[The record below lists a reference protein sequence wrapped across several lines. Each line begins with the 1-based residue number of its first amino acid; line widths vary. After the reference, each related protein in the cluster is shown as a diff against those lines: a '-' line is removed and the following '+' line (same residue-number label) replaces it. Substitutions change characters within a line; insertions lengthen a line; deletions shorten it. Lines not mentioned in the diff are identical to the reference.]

1 MAKFRYVAIGPEGG
15 RQAGVITAPS
25 TISARYELIA
35 RQLKVKS
42 LRERKSFTKIEITQK
57 KVKAQ
62 DIANLSRQLAAFLR
76 AGIPILDAIE
86 AMTTEA
92 PPELKTLLTELADQ
106 LRSGD
111 TFSEAIAM
119 HSEHFP
125 TYYPGI
131 VKSAELSG
139 QLDDVLEQLAGYID
153 RDQATRRKVK
163 SAMTYPAVLGVM
175 AVVTCTILIG
185 FVLPKFADFF
195 AGFDAELPLTT
206 RMMLGLGD
214 VAGKHGAKI
223 FLGLLLFGVLAT
235 AFLRSER
242 GRLLRNK
249 TALRVPVIRDVV
261 RASVIERFCRILSAM
276 VAAGIPIADSM
287 RAAIDSTDNRVFSKS
302 LVEASERMLRGEGL
316 AGPLQ
321 ETELFPGM
329 VTQMMRVGEETG
341 TLDSQLEIAADFYES
356 ELTFKLEKL
365 TSLFEPLVTILM
377 GIIVGFVAVAL
388 VQAMYG
394 IYNSSNGI
402 G

>member
-1 MAKFRYVAIGPEGG
+1 MAKFRYVAVGPEGG
-15 RQAGVITAPS
+15 RQTGTIHAPS

-42 LRERKSFTKIEITQK
+42 LRERKSFSKIEITQK
-57 KVKAQ
+57 KVKPQ

-92 PPELKTLLTELADQ
+92 PAELKTLLTELADQ
-106 LRSGD
+106 LRGGD

-163 SAMTYPAVLGVM
+163 SAMTYPAVLGAM
-175 AVVTCTILIG
+175 AAVTVTILVG
-185 FVLPKFADFF
+185 FVLPKFKDFF

-206 RMMLGLGD
+206 RLMLGLGD

-223 FLGLLLFGVLAT
+223 FLGMLLLT
-235 AFLRSER
+235 ALTTVFAKSEP

-249 TALRVPVIRDVV
+249 MSLRIPVMRDVV
-261 RASVIERFCRILSAM
+261 SASVIERFCRILSAM
-276 VAAGIPIADSM
+276 VAAGIPIADAM
-287 RAAIDSTDNRVFSKS
+287 RAAIDSTDNRVFSKH
-302 LVEASERMLRGEGL
+302 LVKASERMLRGEGL
-316 AGPLQ
+316 AGPLH

-341 TLDSQLEIAADFYES
+341 TLDSQLEIAADFYET

-365 TSLFEPLVTILM
+365 TSLFEPAVTILM
-377 GIIVGFVAVAL
+377 GVIVGFVAVAL

-394 IYNSSNGI
+394 IYSTSNGI
-402 G
+402 

>member
-15 RQAGVITAPS
+15 RQAGTIQAPS
-25 TISARYELIA
+25 TISARYELVA

-42 LRERKSFTKIEITQK
+42 LRERKSFSKIEITQK
-57 KVKAQ
+57 KVKPQ

-92 PPELKTLLTELADQ
+92 PAEMKTLLMELADQ
-106 LRSGD
+106 LRGGD
-111 TFSEAIAM
+111 TFSEAIGM

-175 AVVTCTILIG
+175 ACVTVTILVG
-185 FVLPKFADFF
+185 FVLPKFKDFF
-195 AGFDAELPLTT
+195 AGFNAKLPLTT

-214 VAGKHGAKI
+214 IAGKHGPKI
-223 FLGLLLFGVLAT
+223 FLGMMLLT
-235 AFLRSER
+235 AVMVMFFKSEP

-249 TALRVPVIRDVV
+249 MSLRIPVMREVV

-276 VAAGIPIADSM
+276 VAAGIPIAFAM
-287 RAAIDSTDNRVFSKS
+287 RAAIDSTATRVFS
-302 LVEASERMLRGEGL
+302 
-316 AGPLQ
+316 
-321 ETELFPGM
+321 
-329 VTQMMRVGEETG
+329 
-341 TLDSQLEIAADFYES
+341 
-356 ELTFKLEKL
+356 
-365 TSLFEPLVTILM
+365 
-377 GIIVGFVAVAL
+377 
-388 VQAMYG
+388 
-394 IYNSSNGI
+394 
-402 G
+402 